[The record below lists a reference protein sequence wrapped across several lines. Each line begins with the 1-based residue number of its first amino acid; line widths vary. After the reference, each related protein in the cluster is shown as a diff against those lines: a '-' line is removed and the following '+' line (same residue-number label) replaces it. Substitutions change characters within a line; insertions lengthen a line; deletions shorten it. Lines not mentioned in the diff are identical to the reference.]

1 MPYLVLWSTRALKDL
16 QRVYDFLSEKSEDA
30 AIEAFKTIK
39 QAALLLEDYPG
50 AGRPANDLDPEH
62 RELVIPFGGSG
73 YVVVYEADEKQILI
87 LALKHQREA
96 GY

>member
-1 MPYLVLWSTRALKDL
+1 MPYIVIWSSRALKDL
-16 QRVYDFLSEKSEDA
+16 QRMYDFLSEKSEDA

-39 QAALLLEDYPG
+39 QAALLLEDYPS

-73 YVVVYEADEKQILI
+73 YIFIYEVHGKQIAI
-87 LALKHQREA
+87 LALKHQREV